1 MAVAIPVQIL
11 SPLDSV
17 SNPKRTDYESGSNR
31 TDSSEA
37 LRIWLVSSRKHDGR
51 FVLPKGGVEAGES
64 SRQAAV
70 RELWEEAGLVG
81 SPDSS
86 DSVSHAT
93 PKEMTVLDH
102 KAHKDSPTK
111 NPDEPGFIPRARYV
125 GHEVLVP
132 ADGIKD
138 HWPEESERERR
149 AFTVEEA
156 VNEIKWRRDIHDILT
171 TWIAKLPNRSHS

>member
-11 SPLDSV
+11 SPPDSV
-17 SNPKRTDYESGSNR
+17 PGLNR
-31 TDSSEA
+31 TVSSEA

-70 RELWEEAGLVG
+70 RELWEEAGLIG
-81 SPDSS
+81 NSHSS

-111 NPDEPGFIPRARYV
+111 HIHEPGFVPRARYV
-125 GHEVLVP
+125 GHEVLVT
-132 ADGIKD
+132 AEGIKD
-138 HWPEESERERR
+138 NWPEANERERR
-149 AFTVEEA
+149 SFTVEQA
-156 VNEIKWRRDIHDILT
+156 VKEIEWRRDINEILT
-171 TWIAKLPNRSHS
+171 TWIAKLPR